1 MEDNVIN
8 AGDDLVE
15 VDKIIEENNKEEQG
29 DILLP
34 ITNQGEVIDPLM
46 LPSITASGLT
56 FKKRDNITAHG
67 IYGSSEFLVFFA
79 YDKES
84 DLEWL
89 KNVGIIIDNKSE
101 ADNKDRTVYLNLTTV
116 MGQAFDWTES
126 IVTTKNCEKV
136 FYKYIIHSIYNN
148 VDIYITFN
156 KGTLYPE
163 VVDSMY
169 NTFVEN
175 FDKIKELKDRLEQ
188 LIASSGV
195 NKDGDE

>member
-1 MEDNVIN
+1 
-8 AGDDLVE
+8 
-15 VDKIIEENNKEEQG
+15 
-29 DILLP
+29 
-34 ITNQGEVIDPLM
+34 
-46 LPSITASGLT
+46 
-56 FKKRDNITAHG
+56 
-67 IYGSSEFLVFFA
+67 
-79 YDKES
+79 
-84 DLEWL
+84 
-89 KNVGIIIDNKSE
+89 
-101 ADNKDRTVYLNLTTV
+101 

-136 FYKYIIHSIYNN
+136 SYKYIIHSIYNN

-195 NKDGDE
+195 NKDGNE